1 MTLRRGLL
9 TSWVRDAKKCNRDAG
24 SHLGYHEAQFPGT
37 ENSGRD
43 GESNSLTPLDGRGPK
58 AVNRFLLGI

>member
-9 TSWVRDAKKCNRDAG
+9 TSWVRDAKKCNRGAG

-37 ENSGRD
+37 ENRCGGGGATVS
-43 GESNSLTPLDGRGPK
+43 PLWDGRGPK
-58 AVNRFLLGI
+58 AVNRRLLGI